1 MLQTEIESKVSEC
14 INNMLNNYNTGISQE
29 QFYKNNIVDA
39 TDVTE
44 EDMRA
49 VNAEVIQYCKE
60 NGAFA
65 ALPPF
70 EEGSFI
76 DQTERRFTHWKV
88 LDVEDDYFRISMD
101 HYPLMFNGTVDD
113 PTNSTVEFKSLI
125 RPCWYLACH
134 VVVKVKLLNKDE
146 HIAMLKYHPDLIK
159 ASKDLSLSDRMR
171 IDLLSDAL
179 MSPCHVGG
187 VIESYDYY
195 MPKDLHKIAKKGK
208 YSTPEG
214 AIISGKYVWDV
225 IANTVEYSVDTALA
239 SMLFCSSGP
248 ILEMFQ
254 YINYMLSYRSTSS
267 ITLRKITSVYSPN
280 SADTE
285 LRKERHFGK
294 IKTISVKKPHAVNQ
308 QNVHRVYTTISWQ
321 RRSHVRHLKSGKVVP
336 VKSATCTRHGV
347 ESAEIPQVIYKV

>member
-1 MLQTEIESKVSEC
+1 MQYSDIENKVSAC
-14 INNMLNNYNTGISQE
+14 INTMLNNYNTGISQE

-44 EDMRA
+44 EDMQS

-76 DQTERRFTHWKV
+76 DQAERRFTHWKV
-88 LDVEDDYFRISMD
+88 LDVEDEYFRISMD

-113 PTNSTVEFKSLI
+113 PTNSTVGFNSII

-134 VVVKVKLLNKDE
+134 VVVKVKLLDKDE
-146 HIAMLKYHPDLIK
+146 HMAMLRYHPDFAGLPNDVITK
-159 ASKDLSLSDRMR
+159 MR
-171 IDLLSDAL
+171 VDLLSDRL
-179 MSPCHVGG
+179 RTEYHVGG
-187 VIESYDYY
+187 VIESYEFYLL
-195 MPKDLHKIAKKGK
+195 KDLQKIAKKGK
-208 YSTPEG
+208 YSTPDG
-214 AIISGKYVWDV
+214 VILNGSWVRDV
-225 IANTVEYSVDTALA
+225 VANTLEVAVDRDLN
-239 SMLFCSSGP
+239 SMLFCSAGP
-248 ILEMFQ
+248 ILEMFL
-254 YINYMLSYRSTSS
+254 YINYMLSQNTTKASTHRSVSVAYS
-267 ITLRKITSVYSPN
+267 IGTP
-280 SADTE
+280 DTE

-294 IKTISVKKPHAVNQ
+294 IKVVSVKKPKTVNK
-308 QNVHRVYTTISWQ
+308 QNVQRVYTTMSWH

-347 ESAEIPQVIYKV
+347 ESTEVPQVIYRV

>member
-76 DQTERRFTHWKV
+76 DHAERRYTHWKV
-88 LDVEDDYFRISMD
+88 LDVEEDYFRISMD
-101 HYPLMFNGTVDD
+101 HYPLMFKGTVDD
-113 PTNSTVEFKSLI
+113 PTNSTVEFNSLI

-134 VVVKVKLLNKDE
+134 VVVKVKLLDKEE
-146 HIAMLKYHPDLIK
+146 HMTMLRYHPDFAGLPNDVIVK
-159 ASKDLSLSDRMR
+159 MR
-171 IDLLSDAL
+171 VDLLSDYL
-179 MSPCHVGG
+179 RTEYHVGG
-187 VIESYDYY
+187 VIESYEFYL
-195 MPKDLHKIAKKGK
+195 PKDLQKIAKKGK
-208 YSTPEG
+208 YSTPDG
-214 AIISGKYVWDV
+214 VILNGSWVRDV
-225 IANTVEYSVDTALA
+225 VANTLEVAIDRDLN
-239 SMLFCSSGP
+239 SMLFCSAGP

-254 YINYMLSYRSTSS
+254 YINYMLSQNTTKVSIHRSVSVTYSIGTSD
-267 ITLRKITSVYSPN
+267 I
-280 SADTE
+280 E

-294 IKTISVKKPHAVNQ
+294 IKMVSVKKPKTVNK
-308 QNVHRVYTTISWQ
+308 QNVQRVYTTMSWA
-321 RRSHVRHLKSGKVVP
+321 RRSHIRHLKSGKVVP

>member
-1 MLQTEIESKVSEC
+1 MQYSDIENKVSAC

-44 EDMRA
+44 EDMQS

-76 DQTERRFTHWKV
+76 DQSERRFTYWKV

-113 PTNSTVEFKSLI
+113 PTNSTVEFNSLI

-134 VVVKVKLLNKDE
+134 VVVKVKLLDKDE
-146 HIAMLKYHPDLIK
+146 HMAMLRYHPDFAGLPNDVITK
-159 ASKDLSLSDRMR
+159 MR
-171 IDLLSDAL
+171 VDLLSDHL
-179 MSPCHVGG
+179 RTEYHVGG
-187 VIESYDYY
+187 VIESYEFYLL
-195 MPKDLHKIAKKGK
+195 KDLQKIAKKGK
-208 YSTPEG
+208 YSTPDG
-214 AIISGKYVWDV
+214 VILNGSWVRDV
-225 IANTVEYSVDTALA
+225 VANTLEVAVDRDLN
-239 SMLFCSSGP
+239 SMLFCSAGP
-248 ILEMFQ
+248 ILEMFL
-254 YINYMLSYRSTSS
+254 YINYMLSQNTTKASTHRSVSVAYS
-267 ITLRKITSVYSPN
+267 IGTP
-280 SADTE
+280 DTE

-294 IKTISVKKPHAVNQ
+294 IKVVSVKKPKTVNK
-308 QNVHRVYTTISWQ
+308 QNVQRVYTTMSWP

-347 ESAEIPQVIYKV
+347 ESTEIPQVIYKK